1 MKILNKIG
9 GFLYDCFGVFIYLII
24 IGIIILVFSASAR
37 KFVADTY
44 NKVFTTDTITI
55 PKNSWSA
62 HKLSLDTSERAK
74 IFYIPFSENNG
85 CKYIYVSLN
94 GVYTKMLF
102 DTGASTTQVTPSFVN
117 ALKQKGLINEDD
129 YRLPQVSITADGTKD
144 TTDVIVIK
152 KLSINE
158 FGINK
163 ANKKLSI
170 NEFVVNNVK
179 VSVANSDEGTCLIGN
194 NVLDSLSYIKIDN
207 LNKKLILIKD

>member
-9 GFLYDCFGVFIYLII
+9 GFLYDCFGVLIYLII
-24 IGIIILVFSASAR
+24 IGVIILVFSASAR
-37 KFVADTY
+37 KFMVDTC
-44 NKVFTTDTITI
+44 NKVFTTDTITT
-55 PKNSWSA
+55 PKKPIHNRM
-62 HKLSLDTSERAK
+62 SLDTSERGK

-85 CKYIYVSLN
+85 CKYITVSLN
-94 GVYTKMLF
+94 GVYAKMLF
-102 DTGASTTQVTPSFVN
+102 DTGASTTQITPSFVN
-117 ALKQKGLINEDD
+117 ALKQRGLISEDD

-179 VSVANSDEGTCLIGN
+179 VNVASSDKGACLIGN
-194 NVLDSLSYIKIDN
+194 NVLDSLSCIKIDN
-207 LNKKLILIKD
+207 LNKNIILIKE

>member
-9 GFLYDCFGVFIYLII
+9 GFLYDCFGVLIYLII
-24 IGIIILVFSASAR
+24 IGVIILLFSASAR
-37 KFVADTY
+37 KFMVDTC

-55 PKNSWSA
+55 PKKSMHNRIP
-62 HKLSLDTSERAK
+62 LDTSERGK

-117 ALKQKGLINEDD
+117 ALKQKGLISEDD
-129 YRLPQVSITADGTKD
+129 YRLPQVTITADGTKD

-152 KLSINE
+152 KLSFNE

-163 ANKKLSI
+163 ANNIPSI

-207 LNKKLILIKD
+207 LNKNLILIKD